1 MGENYPVKKRREPR
15 RLNPNQ
21 EGIRW
26 LERTEAMDLCAEISS
41 VPDDTN
47 GLVYWSTK
55 GTRTKSYS
63 RPMFQ
68 LIFDWSGPRPGHK
81 ASPGLR
87 CPGCADF
94 ARSWACSVHGEV
106 DWDWDLKMFRRSYYQ
121 QNLYLE
127 ETRSADLP
135 AAGAGEAAQP
145 VSDVYRDDTGGIH
158 LRTSVPADT
167 PDSVLDSYRSTLD
180 RLLTGTLNASF
191 EWVLT
196 DDDDI
201 IVEGTSDEGSFSYRH
216 QP

>member
-26 LERTEAMDLCAEISS
+26 LERTEVMDLCAEISS
-41 VPDDTN
+41 VPDDTH
-47 GLVYWSTK
+47 GLVYWATNGS
-55 GTRTKSYS
+55 RTKSYS

-94 ARSWACSVHGEV
+94 SRSWACDVHGEV
-106 DWDWDLKMFRRSYYQ
+106 DWDWDLRTFCRSGYQ
-121 QNLYLE
+121 QALYLG
-127 ETRSADLP
+127 ETRRADLP
-135 AAGAGEAAQP
+135 AAGAPEAAQP
-145 VSDVYRDDTGGIH
+145 VADVYRDDTGGIH
-158 LRTSVPADT
+158 LRTSVPADAQER
-167 PDSVLDSYRSTLD
+167 VLDVYQDAINSLLSEACRS
-180 RLLTGTLNASF
+180 SF

-196 DDDDI
+196 DDDI
-201 IVEGTSDEGSFSYRH
+201 TVEGTSDEGSFSYRH
-216 QP
+216 QR